1 LFKGVEAIFVD
12 RTNKQSRKQVVSEI
26 VHRSTH
32 EGYPHLLIFPEG
44 TTTNGD
50 ALITF
55 KNGAFYPGKPV
66 QPIILR
72 FPNSH
77 WNPHWTPGNPELKV
91 MYRAL
96 SQFVNYCEIEY
107 LEPYFPNEQEK
118 KNPTLYSQNVQ
129 RLMAKHMGIPIT
141 KHGFQDSLFL
151 SQAAKKYKQF
161 DMNFTIIEM
170 IDQFGLNFEKEKNDF
185 EELLKIF
192 QRIDVNKDSKI
203 DYFEFE
209 QAFKELSNKS
219 DKSKDKLQNP
229 EYLKLLFDLMDMDEN
244 GSIDFREFILGMRM
258 LDRNSLIKQ
267 KDDISHIKF
276 AFTVYDANGDLKISK
291 EEFSGIL
298 SLVYEELDKQSLSEK
313 VDELFDAID
322 TQKKGE
328 ISFDQFKLAVEK
340 NPELITFASKALG
353 DFVEE
358 LETPMISK
366 KSPFE

>member
-1 LFKGVEAIFVD
+1 
-12 RTNKQSRKQVVSEI
+12 
-26 VHRSTH
+26 
-32 EGYPHLLIFPEG
+32 
-44 TTTNGD
+44 
-50 ALITF
+50 
-55 KNGAFYPGKPV
+55 
-66 QPIILR
+66 
-72 FPNSH
+72 
-77 WNPHWTPGNPELKV
+77 
-91 MYRAL
+91 
-96 SQFVNYCEIEY
+96 
-107 LEPYFPNEQEK
+107 
-118 KNPTLYSQNVQ
+118 
-129 RLMAKHMGIPIT
+129 
-141 KHGFQDSLFL
+141 
-151 SQAAKKYKQF
+151 
-161 DMNFTIIEM
+161 
-170 IDQFGLNFEKEKNDF
+170 
-185 EELLKIF
+185 
-192 QRIDVNKDSKI
+192 
-203 DYFEFE
+203 
-209 QAFKELSNKS
+209 
-219 DKSKDKLQNP
+219 
-229 EYLKLLFDLMDMDEN
+229 LFDLMDMDEN